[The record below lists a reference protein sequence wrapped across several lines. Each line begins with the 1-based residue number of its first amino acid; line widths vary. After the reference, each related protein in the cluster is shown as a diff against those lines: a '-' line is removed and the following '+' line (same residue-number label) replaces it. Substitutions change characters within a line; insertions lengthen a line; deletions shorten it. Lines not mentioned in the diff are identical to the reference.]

1 MSYDEGHTW
10 PVTKVIDP
18 DDSRYSDIAVTPDGL
33 IHVFYEGGSRSGN
46 GSYMAVASFDLQWLT
61 DGKDQLLIR
70 DKPLNT
76 FKE

>member
-10 PVTKVIDP
+10 PISKVIDP

-33 IHVFYEGGSRSGN
+33 IHVFYEGGSMPNACMS
-46 GSYMAVASFDLQWLT
+46 VASFDLQWLT
-61 DGKDQLLIR
+61 DGRDELHRR

-76 FKE
+76 FL